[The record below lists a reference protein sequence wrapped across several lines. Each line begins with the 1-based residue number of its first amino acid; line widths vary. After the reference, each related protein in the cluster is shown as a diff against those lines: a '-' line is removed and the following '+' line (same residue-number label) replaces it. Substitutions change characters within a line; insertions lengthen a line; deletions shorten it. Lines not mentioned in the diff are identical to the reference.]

1 MRLWKL
7 YLSVAVALAILGGAA
22 MVVDQLYL
30 RPDTRSSSIGVAA
43 IGGPF
48 KLVDAS
54 GKTVTE
60 QDYLGKWLLV
70 YFGYTHCPDVCPTT
84 LADVSAA
91 LDQLP
96 PADRAKVK
104 ALFITVDPE
113 RDTPK
118 VMADYVAGFGNDLDR
133 AQRQPGRDRRGDE
146 GLPGLRQEAPG
157 EGRRLLDGPQ
167 LHRLRDG
174 PRRPLRHQLL
184 VRHAAGDHGQ
194 EARGPRLLSPG
205 PGS

>member
-7 YLSVAVALAILGGAA
+7 YISVAVALAILGGAA
-22 MVVDQLYL
+22 IAVDQLYL
-30 RPDTRSSSIGVAA
+30 RPDARPSSIGVAA

-48 KLVDAS
+48 KLVDSS

-84 LADVSAA
+84 LAAVSAA
-91 LDQLP
+91 LGELP
-96 PADRAKVK
+96 PADRSKVK

-118 VMADYVAGFGNDLDR
+118 VMADYVAGFGNDLVGLSGSQDEIDAAMKAYR
-133 AQRQPGRDRRGDE
+133 VYAKKHPEKDGGYSMDHSSIVYVMDPDGHYATNFSFDTPPATMAKKLE
-146 GLPGLRQEAPG
+146 GL
-157 EGRRLLDGPQ
+157 
-167 LHRLRDG
+167 
-174 PRRPLRHQLL
+174 
-184 VRHAAGDHGQ
+184 V
-194 EARGPRLLSPG
+194 S
-205 PGS
+205 